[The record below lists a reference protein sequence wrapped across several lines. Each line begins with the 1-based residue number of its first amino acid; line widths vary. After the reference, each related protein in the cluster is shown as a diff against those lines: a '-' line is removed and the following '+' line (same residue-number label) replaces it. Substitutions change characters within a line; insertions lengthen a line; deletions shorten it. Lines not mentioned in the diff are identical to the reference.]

1 MVFHKPRASLD
12 SIFPNVWR
20 IGHAASCHV
29 FFKINI
35 IYSTSIYLQSVLMI
49 LILNDTKISW
59 IILNTLELVLMT
71 RGAGSPH
78 DEGDDNKGRNKTK
91 NENRES
97 TSARR
102 RTTPPPT
109 TTKMT
114 RTGKGVTYASGNYD
128 FRGSL
133 LLKKIIISHLRLG
146 ALDTPCSTSRW
157 GHGGLQGNLGV

>member
-1 MVFHKPRASLD
+1 MVFHEPPWIQYSQMYERLVMQLHVTSFLR
-12 SIFPNVWR
+12 SILYNLQ
-20 IGHAASCHV
+20 H
-29 FFKINI
+29 INI
-35 IYSTSIYLQSVLMI
+35 SPVGIDDI
-49 LILNDTKISW
+49 DTKISW

-133 LLKKIIISHLRLG
+133 LFKNHHRSL
-146 ALDTPCSTSRW
+146 ASRCTW
-157 GHGGLQGNLGV
+157 YTL